1 MMEVTKVVT
10 SVFVLC
16 LSGPSF
22 GYPFTRSGNLFSG
35 VGPAGGAGGE
45 RGQAEQHHLLPG
57 HLEDYLANYV
67 QSQGSQQQQ
76 YPQYQQQYPQY
87 QQQQQGPYQQT
98 KLTAETLAAL
108 LPYLSS
114 SRLSDADGSVASSN
128 DYAYPDYPA
137 GSQVYTDD
145 EGTWYDEMAGAAYQP
160 TQQEEEQAA
169 LRLLLD
175 HLNGRYSLDD
185 LEAMEREAE
194 MEENTESQL
203 QSLMNKKVR
212 RHEIMNDF
220 GQGDDQHLTIRKLR
234 ETVGAVKRSSQGE
247 KEHFDDGDD
256 DMDDVEKE
264 LKEQESDARDNTKAD
279 GSQDST
285 SGVVSQV
292 ENSPTHNTGLRKRS
306 WGQTIGH
313 LSFWGPNRYRSHR
326 LHRGD
331 IGHIKFMS
339 PF

>member
-16 LSGPSF
+16 LSGPTF
-22 GYPFTRSGNLFSG
+22 GYPFTRTNLFSG
-35 VGPAGGAGGE
+35 VPAGGAGE
-45 RGQAEQHHLLPG
+45 DRGQGPTQLEHHLLPG

-67 QSQGSQQQQ
+67 QSQGSQQ
-76 YPQYQQQYPQY
+76 YPQYQQQQPAYY
-87 QQQQQGPYQQT
+87 QQQQGPYQQT

-114 SRLSDADGSVASSN
+114 SRLSDDGSAGASSN
-128 DYAYPDYPA
+128 DYAYPDYPVA
-137 GSQVYTDD
+137 GGAGQAYTDD
-145 EGTWYDEMAGAAYQP
+145 EGTWYDEMANAAYQP

-234 ETVGAVKRSSQGE
+234 ETVGVKRSEGE
-247 KEHFDDGDD
+247 KEHFGDD
-256 DMDDVEKE
+256 DDGGVMDDVEKE
-264 LKEQESDARDNTKAD
+264 LKEQDSNTKGD
-279 GSQDST
+279 DSQDSA
-285 SGVVSQV
+285 SGVVSQD
-292 ENSPTHNTGLRKRS
+292 EKSSTHSTGLRKRS